1 MDLKNGNLSY
11 LLMILFVILFV
22 VFAFINVL
30 ASAIMLVLGFMT
42 MIFGIF
48 VCESKETIE

>member
-1 MDLKNGNLSY
+1 MNLKNGNLAY
-11 LLMILFVILFV
+11 LLTILFV
-22 VFAFINVL
+22 VLFIVLTFVNVA